1 MYKFEKK
8 MDIVFVRILNTCM
21 VHVCKWFKPIIR
33 VVRKQLIYTSIL
45 R

>member
-8 MDIVFVRILNTCM
+8 MDILLVSILNTCM

-33 VVRKQLIYTSIL
+33 VVLKQLIYTSIL